1 MVAVSARKFVRRR
14 ADGDKV
20 LFAGVEELGQRLR
33 ERALAG
39 DQRAGRWA
47 RAKARRAQYDYLR
60 ASWRRLSLVV
70 AGALAA
76 PLGML
81 PLLPGGFARGL
92 MVGTSTTAVAGL
104 VSFWVVQAT
113 GTAPTMMGDQ
123 GEQWTAQQLRRMR
136 RRGWRVVNHVTLRHW
151 DIDHVLVGPGGAY
164 AIETKWSATP
174 WRTSPP
180 ERRIAE
186 ACGQVFANSRD
197 LTLWL
202 RRHGLGAVEPVV
214 FLWGSGTKDLPAVQR
229 VVAGPRGVS
238 VVSGPS
244 AASWLATLPTDRLQ
258 PDQVLRAWHALDK
271 QCQVRDPAEADA
283 GPLPLSVTD
292 VATRGF
298 FAVAVASIAF
308 LVAASLVARGLSPHW
323 WLPTLGVLVLPGV
336 AVLRWSSRGRYVA
349 HGWLAG
355 LALSVLLIAW
365 ALVKWLL
372 THTS

>member
-1 MVAVSARKFVRRR
+1 MR
-14 ADGDKV
+14 
-20 LFAGVEELGQRLR
+20 FAGVEELGQRLR

-47 RAKARRAQYDYLR
+47 RAKARRAQYAYVR

-81 PLLPGGFARGL
+81 PLVPSGFARGL

-123 GEQWTAQQLRRMR
+123 GERWTAQQLRRMR
-136 RRGWRVVNHVTLRHW
+136 RQGWRVVNHVTLRQW

-174 WRTSPP
+174 WKTSPP
-180 ERRIAE
+180 ERRVAG
-186 ACGQVFANSRD
+186 ACEQVSANSRD

-202 RRHGLGAVEPVV
+202 RRLGLGAVEPVV
-214 FLWGSGTKDLPAVQR
+214 FLWGSGTRNLPAVQP
-229 VVAGPRGVS
+229 VTNGPRMVS

-258 PDQVLRAWHALDK
+258 PDQILAAWRALDK
-271 QCQVRDPAEADA
+271 QCKVRDPAEAA
-283 GPLPLSVTD
+283 EAPLPLSVSD
-292 VATRGF
+292 VAIRGSM
-298 FAVAVASIAF
+298 AVAVASIAF
-308 LVAASLVARGLSPHW
+308 FVAASLLARGLSPRW
-323 WLPTLGVLVLPGV
+323 WLPALGVLVLPSA
-336 AVLRWSSRGRYVA
+336 AVLRWSNRGRYVA
-349 HGWLAG
+349 HAWLAG
-355 LALSVLLIAW
+355 LMLSVLLIVW

-372 THTS
+372 MQTR